1 MKLPVDTTSLTNVS
15 AERQTEYDD
24 LEILGQLLARDR
36 DDGPLGNDDC
46 RLLTVSEVASTLAIG
61 RSKVYELLYRG
72 ELKSV
77 KIGGARRIRY
87 RDLGEFVRFLDDAS

>member
-1 MKLPVDTTSLTNVS
+1 MRLPIDTTSLTRVS
-15 AERQTEYDD
+15 APGETECDD
-24 LEILGQLLARDR
+24 GDIFGELRSRDR
-36 DDGPLGNDDC
+36 SDGPLRTDDC
-46 RLLTVSEVASTLAIG
+46 RLLTVSDVASTLAIG

-87 RDLGEFVRFLDDAS
+87 RDLGEFVWFLDDAS

>member
-1 MKLPVDTTSLTNVS
+1 MNLSIHTTSSTNVGT
-15 AERQTEYDD
+15 ERQTEYDD
-24 LEILGQLLARDR
+24 VDIPGQSLALDR

-46 RLLTVSEVASTLAIG
+46 RLLTVAEVATTLAIG
-61 RSKVYELLYRG
+61 RSKVYELLYRD

>member
-1 MKLPVDTTSLTNVS
+1 MKLPIDITSSTNVS

-24 LEILGQLLARDR
+24 VDIPEQLSARDR
-36 DDGPLGNDDC
+36 DDGQLGNDDC
-46 RLLTVSEVASTLAIG
+46 RLLTVSDVASTLAIG

>member
-1 MKLPVDTTSLTNVS
+1 MS

-24 LEILGQLLARDR
+24 VDIPEQLSARDR

-87 RDLGEFVRFLDDAS
+87 RDLGEFVRFLDGAS